1 MYFTLLCRRSGDFE
15 GSLWLGKFGD
25 SILPFGPSRSEKKSP
40 WRQIFIVVSEKTR
53 KMESKKMILVRAVKP
68 CLKKNA
74 RKYNT

>member
-40 WRQIFIVVSEKTR
+40 W
-53 KMESKKMILVRAVKP
+53 
-68 CLKKNA
+68 
-74 RKYNT
+74 